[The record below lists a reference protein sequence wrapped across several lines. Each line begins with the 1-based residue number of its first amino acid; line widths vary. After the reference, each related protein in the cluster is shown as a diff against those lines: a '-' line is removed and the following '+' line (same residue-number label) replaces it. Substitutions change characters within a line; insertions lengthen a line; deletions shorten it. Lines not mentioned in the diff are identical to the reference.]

1 MFELFLTL
9 IEILSIMTFFILIFI
24 YSILSTDS
32 TTTIISFMLYLII
45 LTPFLF
51 LLDYFKSLIN
61 IVMLENLIFF
71 KSIIFLSTI
80 ITYIIGFVLFIE
92 LIYLLF
98 FS

>member
-9 IEILSIMTFFILIFI
+9 IEILSIITFFILIFI

-45 LTPFLF
+45 LIPFLF
-51 LLDYFKSLIN
+51 LLDYFKNLLDIA
-61 IVMLENLIFF
+61 MPENKIFF
-71 KSIIFLSTI
+71 KSIIFFSTI

-92 LIYLLF
+92 LTYLLF

>member
-9 IEILSIMTFFILIFI
+9 IEILSIITFFILIFI

-45 LTPFLF
+45 LIPFLF
-51 LLDYFKSLIN
+51 LIDYFKNLIK
-61 IVMLENLIFF
+61 ITMLENLIFF
-71 KSIIFLSTI
+71 KSIVFLATI